1 MSRNLVKSLLPLA
14 LCCSL
19 YLDTAGAQ
27 NVPAHINIVVVE
39 GEGASNSVRQRVARD
54 PVVQVEDDDHRPVV
68 GAIVVF
74 ALPVSGASGEF
85 FNGARNLT
93 VLTDDNGRAAARG
106 LKTNDTP
113 GKLQIYVTASYRG
126 LRARLLINQVVED
139 ASGAKTRVPEYHAA
153 KSGGKWKW
161 VLLRHRRE
169 RWRRRGLLLCHSFLQ
184 QPHFDHYG
192 NSSIWEPSV
201 ITSSPEGR
209 RLLAARMS

>member
-161 VLLRHRRE
+161 VLL
-169 RWRRRGLLLCHSFLQ
+169 GIAASGGAGAGYYFATHS
-184 QPHFDHYG
+184 
-192 NSSIWEPSV
+192 SSNPIS
-201 ITSSPEGR
+201 ITTGTAAFGSPR
-209 RLLAARMS
+209 